1 MSDDPMDGKMGKDDS
16 KDQEEQDEE
25 RVQSRARELEEEN
38 PDPVD
43 DPESQARAML
53 EYSDALQEDPATK
66 DLKDGRVERRTSEDA
81 TPPPDA

>member
-1 MSDDPMDGKMGKDDS
+1 MSEEPID
-16 KDQEEQDEE
+16 EEQTDEQ

-38 PDPVD
+38 PAQVD
-43 DPESQARAML
+43 DPHRQARAML

-66 DLKDGRVERRTSEDA
+66 DLEDGRVERRTSEDA